1 MHSISP
7 DIKHSNTA
15 GCPLGSPLIL
25 EIRERKNQMPLLR
38 FNIFEGRTDAEIGK
52 LLDTAHAAV
61 VAAFH
66 VPEGDRY
73 QLVSEHRPG
82 RMVALD
88 TGLGIGRSNKVVLVE
103 VTSRQRPEK
112 QKLEFYKL
120 LCRMLKDSCN
130 LESSD
135 IIVSFVENGDADW
148 SFGFGRA
155 QFLTGELA

>member
-1 MHSISP
+1 
-7 DIKHSNTA
+7 
-15 GCPLGSPLIL
+15 
-25 EIRERKNQMPLLR
+25 MPLLR
-38 FNIFEGRTDAEIGK
+38 FNLLEGRTDAEIEK

-82 RMVALD
+82 RMIALD
-88 TGLGIGRSNKVVLVE
+88 TGLGIVRTDKVVLVE
-103 VTSRQRPEK
+103 VTSRHRPEE
-112 QKLEFYKL
+112 QKLEFYRL
-120 LCRMLKDSCN
+120 LCQMLKATCN
-130 LESSD
+130 LDSSD
-135 IIVSFVENGDADW
+135 IIVAFVENGDADW

>member
-1 MHSISP
+1 
-7 DIKHSNTA
+7 
-15 GCPLGSPLIL
+15 
-25 EIRERKNQMPLLR
+25 MPLLR
-38 FNIFEGRTDAEIGK
+38 FNILEGRTDTEIER

-73 QLVSEHRPG
+73 QLVSEYRSG
-82 RMVALD
+82 RMIALD
-88 TGLGIGRSNKVVLVE
+88 TGLEIARTDKVVLVE
-103 VTSRQRPEK
+103 VTSRHRPED

-120 LCRMLKDSCN
+120 LCQMLKETCN

-148 SFGFGRA
+148 SFGLGRA
-155 QFLTGELA
+155 QFKTGELA